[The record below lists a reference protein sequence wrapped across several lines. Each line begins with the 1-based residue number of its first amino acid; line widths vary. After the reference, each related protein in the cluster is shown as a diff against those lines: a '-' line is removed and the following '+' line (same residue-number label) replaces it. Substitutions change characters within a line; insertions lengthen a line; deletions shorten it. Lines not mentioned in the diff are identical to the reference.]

1 MVYGNS
7 AHCAKFNFHDGRRKT
22 FSPSCCGQLRSAEYR
37 VRIIKNVCRFH
48 TEKPTINARC
58 HARKRKYEVSGYR
71 TKQQYSSSDL
81 VVDGKGYQ
89 TSIGSSE
96 EYPFG
101 LQCHPFT
108 SRSVSICYPIT
119 AIGSFPKGH
128 RVNSLTPPIL
138 RYWRVFAVTYQ
149 KHTNPPV
156 NCYFPCGRC
165 HSPPCK
171 LYALKIS
178 MVGT

>member
-1 MVYGNS
+1 MVYVNS
-7 AHCAKFNFHDGRRKT
+7 AHCAKFHFHDGRRET
-22 FSPSCCGQLRSAEYR
+22 FSPSCCGQLRSAECR

-58 HARKRKYEVSGYR
+58 HARKRKHEASGYR
-71 TKQQYSSSDL
+71 MKPQYSSSDL

-89 TSIGSSE
+89 TSIGSSG

-128 RVNSLTPPIL
+128 RVNSLTPPI
-138 RYWRVFAVTYQ
+138 WRCYRRVLAVIYQ
-149 KHTNPPV
+149 KPTNPPPLIAIFPADGVTRHPV
-156 NCYFPCGRC
+156 NCTHLRFRW
-165 HSPPCK
+165 
-171 LYALKIS
+171 
-178 MVGT
+178 